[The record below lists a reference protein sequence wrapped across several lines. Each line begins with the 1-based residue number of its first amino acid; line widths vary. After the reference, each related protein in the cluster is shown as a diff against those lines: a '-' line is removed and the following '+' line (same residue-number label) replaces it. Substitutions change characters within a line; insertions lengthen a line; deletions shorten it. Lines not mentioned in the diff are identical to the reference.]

1 MMMILGCM
9 PLLMMA
15 QGAKYCMTYAD
26 YKANNWKTVESLVNG
41 RTEQMPQIKQDG
53 GEYKDINDGA
63 FLLGLGADVASVF
76 TPLGTSIA
84 LRGASTALW
93 LGRHQLNSFR
103 CYLVDTDANEKGL
116 VPAE

>member
-1 MMMILGCM
+1 MILGCM

-84 LRGASTALW
+84 LRGAFTALW
-93 LGRHQLNSFR
+93 LGRHQMNSFR